1 MDILFIFFFDYKILQ
16 NNFISNKIED
26 NIKLTLRDV
35 WRHYN
40 EQLTYAIYI
49 FFIKNDILGKIGV
62 LSIG

>member
-1 MDILFIFFFDYKILQ
+1 MDILFIFFFYYKILQ

-49 FFIKNDILGKIGV
+49 F
-62 LSIG
+62 